1 MRFRPLAIAAWIVFL
16 IDAAGTAWLAIGG
29 LLSDDPLGRNIAL
42 GVATLFAV
50 PLAMLFVVLAIC
62 TWWRS
67 VVGMWICLALGSVPI
82 ILVLINIALHSA

>member
-1 MRFRPLAIAAWIVFL
+1 MRFRPLAIAAWAVFL

-29 LLSDDPLGRNIAL
+29 WLSDDRLGRNIAL

-50 PLAMLFVVLAIC
+50 PLAVLLIVLAAC

-67 VVGMWICLALGSVPI
+67 VIGLWICLALGVVPI
-82 ILVLINIALHSA
+82 ILVLINIARHSA